1 MISDAEKIKN
11 AIRIIDFRIENCLE
25 QKREMVRAK
34 FNPEVLEMGNSLMEK
49 MVKNF
54 QEIRDELRPKKK
66 SIMNDKEKLEAIQ
79 KIFHECT
86 ALDHSLVRAERF
98 LTADGQSEIRET
110 QKKAFQKIKD
120 IVES

>member
-1 MISDAEKIKN
+1 MTNGGLQDRRNEAEVKESRIKIKN

-54 QEIRDELRPKKK
+54 QEIRDELRPEEK
-66 SIMNDKEKLEAIQ
+66 SI
-79 KIFHECT
+79 
-86 ALDHSLVRAERF
+86 
-98 LTADGQSEIRET
+98 
-110 QKKAFQKIKD
+110 
-120 IVES
+120 

>member
-1 MISDAEKIKN
+1 MKSDSEKIKN

>member
-1 MISDAEKIKN
+1 MNDEEKIIACSGMLHKEMESWSDTSERDFSEEEKLN
-11 AIRIIDFRIENCLE
+11 EIYNLQSIIAGAKAILDDVYA
-25 QKREMVRAK
+25 M
-34 FNPEVLEMGNSLMEK
+34 P
-49 MVKNF
+49 
-54 QEIRDELRPKKK
+54 
-66 SIMNDKEKLEAIQ
+66 DKEKLEAIQ